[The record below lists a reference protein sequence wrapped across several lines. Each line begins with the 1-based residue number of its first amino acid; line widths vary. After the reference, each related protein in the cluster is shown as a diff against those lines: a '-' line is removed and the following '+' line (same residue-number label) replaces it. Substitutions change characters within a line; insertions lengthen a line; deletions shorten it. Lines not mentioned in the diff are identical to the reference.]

1 MRRGSRQAG
10 GEAVV
15 TDKLPTRPTV
25 DDEPAA
31 PEVANRINFAPKLGN
46 VYWCE
51 FPADARKPEFWKTRP
66 VIVVS
71 YANTLLGPVLVV
83 PLTTKPQPG
92 NRWAYA
98 LPENPVPRETR
109 ASWAVCNHLY
119 TVSCSRLSPIH
130 GKVGQLGEAARKPII
145 ELARQWL
152 ASPEVPG
159 PMPVQ
164 RKD

>member
-1 MRRGSRQAG
+1 
-10 GEAVV
+10 V
-15 TDKLPTRPTV
+15 TDRPSTVPAV

-31 PEVANRINFAPKLGN
+31 PEVPNRINFAPRLGN

-51 FPADARKPEFWKTRP
+51 FPTDARKPEFWKTRP

-83 PLTTKPQPG
+83 PLTTKTQPG
-92 NRWAYA
+92 NKWAYA
-98 LPENPVPRETR
+98 LPKNPVPRENR

-130 GKVGQLGEAARKPII
+130 GKVVRLDEAERKPII
-145 ELARQWL
+145 DLVRRWV
-152 ASPEVPG
+152 ASSETPSASVSLG
-159 PMPVQ
+159 H
-164 RKD
+164 KG

>member
-1 MRRGSRQAG
+1 MTGQPPARERA
-10 GEAVV
+10 
-15 TDKLPTRPTV
+15 
-25 DDEPAA
+25 DDGPDA
-31 PEVANRINFAPKLGN
+31 PEAPNRITVAPKLGN

-92 NRWAYA
+92 NKWAYA
-98 LPENPVPRETR
+98 LPRNPVPRESR

-130 GKVGQLGEAARKPII
+130 GKVGRLNEEERKPII
-145 ELARQWL
+145 ELARRWL
-152 ASPEVPG
+152 ASPAVPSAAS
-159 PMPVQ
+159 
-164 RKD
+164 

>member
-1 MRRGSRQAG
+1 MTG
-10 GEAVV
+10 G
-15 TDKLPTRPTV
+15 LPARASA
-25 DDEPAA
+25 DDGPDA
-31 PEVANRINFAPKLGN
+31 PEVPNRITAAPRLGN

-51 FPADARKPEFWKTRP
+51 FPMDARKPEFWKTRP

-92 NRWAYA
+92 NKWAHA
-98 LPENPVPRETR
+98 LPRNPVPGESR

-130 GKVGQLGEAARKPII
+130 GKVGRLDEAERRPVI
-145 ELARQWL
+145 ELARRWL

-159 PMPVQ
+159 TTPTPQ
-164 RKD
+164 KG

>member
-1 MRRGSRQAG
+1 MTGQPPAREGA
-10 GEAVV
+10 
-15 TDKLPTRPTV
+15 
-25 DDEPAA
+25 DDGPDA
-31 PEVANRINFAPKLGN
+31 PEASNRITVAPKLGN

-92 NRWAYA
+92 NKWAYA
-98 LPENPVPRETR
+98 LPRTPVPRERR

-130 GKVGQLGEAARKPII
+130 GKVGRLNEEERKPVI

-152 ASPEVPG
+152 ASPAVPSAAS
-159 PMPVQ
+159 
-164 RKD
+164 

>member
-1 MRRGSRQAG
+1 MTGQPPDAP
-10 GEAVV
+10 A
-15 TDKLPTRPTV
+15 P
-25 DDEPAA
+25 DDGLTA
-31 PEVANRINFAPKLGN
+31 PEVSNRITIAPKLGN

-83 PLTTKPQPG
+83 PLTTMPQPV
-92 NRWAYA
+92 NKWAYA
-98 LPENPVPRETR
+98 LPRNPVLRESR

-130 GKVGQLGEAARKPII
+130 GKVGRLNEEERKPII
-145 ELARQWL
+145 ELARRWL
-152 ASPEVPG
+152 ASPAVPSAAS
-159 PMPVQ
+159 
-164 RKD
+164 

>member
-1 MRRGSRQAG
+1 MTGQPPDAP
-10 GEAVV
+10 A
-15 TDKLPTRPTV
+15 P
-25 DDEPAA
+25 DDGLTA
-31 PEVANRINFAPKLGN
+31 PEVSNRITIAPKLGN

-83 PLTTKPQPG
+83 PLTTMPQPG
-92 NRWAYA
+92 NKWAYA
-98 LPENPVPRETR
+98 LPRNPVPRESR

-130 GKVGQLGEAARKPII
+130 GKVGRLNEEERKPII
-145 ELARQWL
+145 ELARRWL
-152 ASPEVPG
+152 ASPAVPSAAS
-159 PMPVQ
+159 
-164 RKD
+164 

>member
-1 MRRGSRQAG
+1 MTAQPPG
-10 GEAVV
+10 V
-15 TDKLPTRPTV
+15 PTP
-25 DDEPAA
+25 DDELTA
-31 PEVANRINFAPKLGN
+31 PEVPNRINFAPKLGN

-92 NRWAYA
+92 NKWAYGM
-98 LPENPVPRETR
+98 PQNPVPRESR
-109 ASWAVCNHLY
+109 ASWAVCNHVY

-130 GKVGQLGEAARKPII
+130 GKVVRLDEAARKPII
-145 ELARQWL
+145 ELVRQWV
-152 ASPEVPG
+152 ASPETP
-159 PMPVQ
+159 PAAPSLAQ
-164 RKD
+164 ES